1 MDLYY
6 KLEMYKLQNL
16 YKYFYHSL
24 SPLSSHHL
32 NKSMKLLNNLQNI
45 EENNLD
51 KNESRLTEMLLFD
64 DSSFNNEKKH
74 KYCKY

>member
-1 MDLYY
+1 
-6 KLEMYKLQNL
+6 
-16 YKYFYHSL
+16 
-24 SPLSSHHL
+24 
-32 NKSMKLLNNLQNI
+32 MKLLNNLQNI

-51 KNESRLTEMLLFD
+51 KNDSRLTEMLLFD